1 MRFETVLSLGLTF
14 ATGGLAAVLLLY
26 AVGYLFIYRKLMK
39 GTRRLPFG
47 RLLFWGILLCYA
59 FVVLSATIFYRFP
72 SMEREPVY
80 SLFYSYREAWIR
92 WSAGSWRNILLNFC
106 MFLPLGFL
114 LPLGFQ
120 SLRKGW
126 KVLIL
131 AFGSSLAIELL
142 QLVTKRGMFEP
153 DDLLGN
159 TVGAL
164 IGYGIFLLGWQI
176 LSKIKKT
183 PGVKWSKVLLA
194 QLPLLLTAGA
204 FLIIFA
210 CHYFRELGVHPYLPL
225 DTINKKYLH
234 VTSSLA
240 FSPEETAG
248 MVYQSRRLT
257 TAEIT
262 SRGEEIFHSL
272 GTSLRADRT
281 DAYDNEV
288 FLYSEDGNYSL
299 ILARQGGS
307 YYLNNFSVLFP
318 KEPDAPG
325 LQERAEDQP
334 ADQTNADGASAA
346 LASANGMSTASANA
360 DGMSAASANAD
371 GMSAASANADDKSMA
386 PASAAGISGAS
397 EAEIREALT
406 AMGIGLPNASEVTF
420 QEEGNGWY
428 RFSYDIVPAD
438 GEVLMGF
445 VSCDYRGSAGIAS
458 VRYQLIACTPVK
470 EYPLISPREAYERI
484 QNGKFNCY
492 PYSFHDVPDEDFS
505 TKKSHDLQITA
516 FDVTYVCDSKGF
528 YQPTYEFTGL
538 MDGKELTIMIPAVK

>member
-176 LSKIKKT
+176 LSKIKKA

-346 LASANGMSTASANA
+346 L
-360 DGMSAASANAD
+360 
-371 GMSAASANADDKSMA
+371 ANADDKSMA